1 VITDYEMPFMTGV
14 EAINE
19 IRAFYSIQNAR
30 IRQVRNS
37 IMTKDNNNVRLREMS
52 MPTFIMFSVHKTR
65 IFQEYCMEHGVNYVI

>member
-14 EAINE
+14 QAINE

-37 IMTKDNNNVRLREMS
+37 VVTRNANNIRL
-52 MPTFIMFSVHKTR
+52 
-65 IFQEYCMEHGVNYVI
+65 